1 MDDGKQTMV
10 APSMTRRAP
19 EAGSDRTNHSS
30 TASMQYKIGVLRVLR
45 YILLYRGANN
55 IDLEVVL
62 SGPMK
67 GSLCQRGRKTQMTQF
82 FRYLS
87 MA

>member
-1 MDDGKQTMV
+1 
-10 APSMTRRAP
+10 
-19 EAGSDRTNHSS
+19 
-30 TASMQYKIGVLRVLR
+30 MQYKVGVLRVLP
-45 YILLYRGANN
+45 YVLLHRGANN

-82 FRYLS
+82 FRNLS
-87 MA
+87 MG